1 MNQNTTGRVKRVEWI
16 DVARGICILCVVLSH
31 TLEVPSLYRSIFS
44 PFFLT
49 TFFFLSG
56 VVYKSSTIKSS
67 CLASVAK
74 ILWPYV
80 INAVVIIF
88 LRLKWVE
95 LAIAGDVVG
104 VWSYFQTALIR
115 LVSGKIFWF
124 LACLFIVQI
133 LATVITHVVKSKIAL
148 AVISGLCLLSIFII
162 NGQDIY
168 PWSANTAIFALGY
181 FLLGVV
187 LKERLLSFE
196 LQSSKRYIGW
206 ICMGVYVALILV
218 LNAFA
223 PQATQFD
230 IHIHK
235 LAPEWRYLLLSLVGI
250 TAVCLFSMSIYH
262 CKPLQ
267 LFGAN
272 SLVIYMYHGYGGLI
286 TNTIFGYVG
295 VKGILTSPYIYTIVF
310 CCVSASITLLFA
322 LFINKYCPILVGRSK
337 FISKCISK

>member
-1 MNQNTTGRVKRVEWI
+1 MSQKTISRAQRVEWI
-16 DVARGICILCVVLSH
+16 DVARGICILCVVLCH

-56 VVYKSSTIKSS
+56 VVYKSSTIKTS

-80 INAVVIIF
+80 VNAVILIL
-88 LRLKWVE
+88 LRLRWVE
-95 LAIAGDVVG
+95 LAIAGDGVG
-104 VWSYFQTALIR
+104 VLDYFHTALTR
-115 LVSGKIFWF
+115 LVTGKVFWF

-133 LATVITHVVKSKIAL
+133 LATVITHVVKSKITISI
-148 AVISGLCLLSIFII
+148 ISGLCLLSIFII

-196 LQSSKRYIGW
+196 LQSSKRHIGW